1 MSEVKEEN
9 VSTEEKSKSKE
20 SAPVSMRQ
28 LLESGVHFG
37 HQTRRWNPKMK
48 PYIFTARNSIH
59 VIDLQK
65 TVVCIQAAYDFISSI
80 VKKNGTVLF
89 VGTKKQAQ
97 DAIKEEA
104 EKCKM
109 PYVNKRWLGG
119 TLTNNP
125 TLKKSIN
132 KLRFF
137 QDDLDKGV
145 FDKLSKKESSR
156 RTKMLNKLNFY
167 LGGIKD
173 MRQMPSAIFVIDT
186 KKEQLAI
193 KEANKLNIPIIGLVD
208 TNADPTEVNYPI
220 PGNDDA
226 IRAIRLIC
234 SIISSAVTG
243 NNNSLDISEATKK

>member
-1 MSEVKEEN
+1 MTEVKEEN
-9 VSTEEKSKSKE
+9 VSTQEKAKKNGNI
-20 SAPVSMRQ
+20 PVTMRQ

-65 TVVCIQAAYDFISSI
+65 TVVCIENAFNFISNV
-80 VKKNGTVLF
+80 VKQNGTILF

-125 TLKKSIN
+125 TLKKSVN

-137 QDDLDKGV
+137 QDDLEKGV
-145 FDKLSKKESSR
+145 FDKLSKKESSK
-156 RTKMLNKLNFY
+156 RTKTLNKLNFY

-173 MRQMPSAIFVIDT
+173 MKQMPSAIFIVDT

-208 TNADPTEVNYPI
+208 TNADPTEVDYPI

-226 IRAIRLIC
+226 IRSIRLIC
-234 SIISSAVTG
+234 TVISAAVASG
-243 NNNSLDISEATKK
+243 NNTLDLTQATQS